1 MALFVVSV
9 SRASVLLKLQ
19 RTKPRKANAALHN
32 TEKEMP
38 GNKQIFTGIG
48 TKMAKIMD
56 FLIIHSGFH
65 LLWSPR
71 KCSVI
76 QTLVG

>member
-32 TEKEMP
+32 REKEMP
-38 GNKQIFTGIG
+38 GNKQIFTGNRVKDMRTFDICYL
-48 TKMAKIMD
+48 TAV
-56 FLIIHSGFH
+56 
-65 LLWSPR
+65 P
-71 KCSVI
+71 
-76 QTLVG
+76 